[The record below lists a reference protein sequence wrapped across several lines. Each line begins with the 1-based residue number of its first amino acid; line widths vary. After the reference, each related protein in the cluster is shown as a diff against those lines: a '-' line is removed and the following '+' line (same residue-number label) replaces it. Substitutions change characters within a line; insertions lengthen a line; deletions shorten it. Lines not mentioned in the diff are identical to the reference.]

1 MDNKESFL
9 AQIKKNLE
17 NNGYP
22 QKKVSFDVEKMYEL
36 ADNKGLSFNTVLSDL
51 KEIGIDSNIT
61 TEKVIFSPVEAQI
74 NQADMMAQA
83 QEMLSKMDPEEIK
96 KIKDMYEN
104 MSESE
109 KETMMKQAKDMGM
122 K

>member
-36 ADNKGLSFNTVLSDL
+36 ADNKGLSFNTVLRDL

-74 NQADMMAQA
+74 DQADMMAQA

-96 KIKDMYEN
+96 KIK
-104 MSESE
+104 
-109 KETMMKQAKDMGM
+109 AK
-122 K
+122 KKL

>member
-36 ADNKGLSFNTVLSDL
+36 ADNKGLSFNTILSDL

-74 NQADMMAQA
+74 DQADMMAQA

-96 KIKDMYEN
+96 KIKEMYEN

>member
-36 ADNKGLSFNTVLSDL
+36 ADNKGLSFNTVLRDL

-74 NQADMMAQA
+74 DQADMMAQA